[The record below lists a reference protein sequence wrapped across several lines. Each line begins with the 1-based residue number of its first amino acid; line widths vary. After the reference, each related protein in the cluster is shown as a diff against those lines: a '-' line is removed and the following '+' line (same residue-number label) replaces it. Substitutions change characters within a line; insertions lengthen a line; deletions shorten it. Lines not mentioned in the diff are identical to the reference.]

1 MSPLCPGC
9 GRRTR
14 RVRGAKVRT
23 WDDAPWAEHPVTLR
37 YVRLVAGIR
46 GHRPC
51 TCAPGGGAK

>member
-1 MSPLCPGC
+1 
-9 GRRTR
+9 
-14 RVRGAKVRT
+14 VRGAKVRT

-46 GHRPC
+46 GHSPC